1 MPAIGILGGSFDPV
15 HNAHLAMARTALSSL
30 ALARVAWIPSGTP
43 PHRGAPVAPAG
54 HRAAMVRLAI
64 AGEPRFQLDEREL
77 RKRSPAYTV
86 ETLED
91 LRKGLGA
98 EADLVLLMGA
108 DQYEKLE
115 TWHRWGEL
123 FDFARIAV
131 FARPDHAIDTT
142 RLDASQVA
150 VVPMAPLDISSTAIR
165 RRIAAGEPV
174 RGMVPDAV
182 LDYIEN
188 HRLYV

>member
-1 MPAIGILGGSFDPV
+1 MPAIGVLGGSFDPV
-15 HNAHLAMARTALSSL
+15 HNAHLTMARTALSSL
-30 ALARVAWIPSGTP
+30 ALAKVVWVPSGTP
-43 PHRGAPVAPAG
+43 PHRGAPVAPAA

-64 AGEPRFQLDEREL
+64 AGEPRFELDEREL
-77 RKRSPAYTV
+77 RKTSAAYTV

-91 LRKGLGA
+91 LRKGLGVR
-98 EADLVLLMGA
+98 ADLVLLIGA

-123 FDFARIAV
+123 FAFARIAV

-142 RLDASQVA
+142 RSEAGKVT
-150 VVPMAPLDISSTAIR
+150 VVPMTPLDISSTAIR
-165 RRIAAGEPV
+165 ARVAAGQPV

-182 LDYIEN
+182 LDYIES